1 MKTLFFAAAALAA
14 VLMPAA
20 AATLPPGTPITG
32 SSNGVGLLGLD
43 SGFAELAGSETT
55 ALAPDD
61 LEYLTRDFQ
70 IAVDFFADGTVR
82 FYDNGGL
89 GELAGTTTL
98 EFSFAGL
105 ATPITGFVV
114 ADLSALTGGT
124 VTSQVLGPQRIAITL
139 NDLHFAAP
147 FDSFT
152 ATVAVPEPASW
163 LLFGAGLAV
172 LRLRRRG

>member
-1 MKTLFFAAAALAA
+1 MKNLFFAAALAA
-14 VLMPAA
+14 VLGSAA
-20 AATLPPGTPITG
+20 AATLPAGTPITG
-32 SSNGVGLLGLD
+32 SSNGTGLLGLD
-43 SGFAELAGSETT
+43 SGFAEIAGSETT
-55 ALAPDD
+55 TLAPDD

-82 FYDNGGL
+82 FYDNGGF
-89 GELAGTTTL
+89 GMLAGTTTL

-105 ATPITGFVV
+105 ASPITGFVL

-124 VTSQVLGPQRIAITL
+124 LTTQVLGPQRIAITL
-139 NDLHFAAP
+139 NDVAFAAP

-163 LLFGAGLAV
+163 LLLGAGVVA